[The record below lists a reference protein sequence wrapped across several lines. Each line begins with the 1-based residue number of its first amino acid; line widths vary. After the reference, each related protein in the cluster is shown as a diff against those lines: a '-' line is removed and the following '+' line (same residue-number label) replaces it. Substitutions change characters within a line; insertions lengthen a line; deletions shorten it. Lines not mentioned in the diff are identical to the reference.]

1 MKAIIA
7 AGGHGSRLRPITWT
21 MNKHLIPIAN
31 EPLLLN
37 AIKKI
42 AAVGVTEIAINV
54 NPGEEELQKVF
65 GDGSKWGVSLTYIE
79 QSGGAC
85 GIGMIP
91 YNAREFLGDGEVLY
105 YLGDNIILGE
115 LQRFVDKFRNDD
127 LDCCLAFSKV
137 KDASIFGTPEFDD
150 SGKLVGIVEKP
161 EEPQTDFA
169 VTGIY
174 LYKMEAYLKAFANIK
189 REDST
194 RNEYEIS
201 HIHDWFLKNNYKLG
215 YEEITGWWKDTGMP
229 EDMVE
234 GNQLLLN
241 EMTQADATID
251 ESVTMLEGARI
262 QGRVKIGKNT
272 AIGPNTLIRGP
283 VVIGEDV
290 TIENSFI
297 GPHTSIG
304 SGSRIADSEIEHS
317 IIMNNATVR
326 THKRIV
332 DSIVGH
338 NAKLVAQDDTYPRG
352 HRMVVGE
359 NSYLEL

>member
-1 MKAIIA
+1 
-7 AGGHGSRLRPITWT
+7 

-42 AAVGVTEIAINV
+42 AAVGITEIAINV

-65 GDGSKWGVSLTYIE
+65 EDGSKWGVNLTYIE
-79 QSGGAC
+79 QDGGPC

-91 YNAREFLGDGEVLY
+91 YNAREFLGNDDVLY
-105 YLGDNIILGE
+105 YLGDNIILGS
-115 LQRFVDKFRNDD
+115 LQRFIDKFRNDN
-127 LDCCLAFSKV
+127 LDSCIALSKV
-137 KDASIFGTPEFDD
+137 RDASIFGSPEFDAD
-150 SGKLVGIVEKP
+150 GNLSSLEEKP
-161 EEPQTDFA
+161 ENPQTNFA
-169 VTGIY
+169 ITGIY
-174 LYKMEAYLKAFANIK
+174 LFKMSEYLKAFSNTK
-189 REDST
+189 REDSK
-194 RNEYEIS
+194 RNEYEIT
-201 HIHDWFLKNNYKLG
+201 HVLDWILKNGKLG

-241 EMTQADATID
+241 EMTQAEAVID
-251 ESVTMLEGARI
+251 ESVTMLDGARI

-304 SGSRIADSEIEHS
+304 SGSRIANSEIEHS
-317 IIMNNATVR
+317 IIMDNAIVR
-326 THKRIV
+326 TNKRIV

-338 NAKLVAQDDTYPRG
+338 NAKLVAEDDSYPRG
-352 HRMVVGE
+352 HKMVVGE
-359 NSYLEL
+359 NSYIEL